1 MKKYEVEIKETLKM
15 TVQVEAETREQ
26 AEQEISERW
35 RNSEFILDSE
45 CFQGAEFRARPV
57 ERNKAYER

>member
-1 MKKYEVEIKETLKM
+1 MKKYDVEIKETLKM
-15 TVQVEAETREQ
+15 TVQVEAENREQ
-26 AEQEISERW
+26 AEQEISDRW

-45 CFQGAEFRARPV
+45 CFQGAEFRVRPA